1 MLLYKE
7 IIKYN
12 AMLILEKNLKKL
24 PILPNIVTLL
34 LNLKSNENYDTKKLL
49 ELIHRDPI
57 LTSRILHLANSKF
70 FGFTNTIDTP
80 GQAISLYGMNFTIAV
95 CISEI
100 VNNTLKFD
108 LDAYDITYNKFNL
121 INELSFKVMLDW
133 LDESDAELKED
144 LIIPIFLH
152 NIGKFI
158 ISSYLKQE
166 NKINKFKAIYKNS
179 DISKVERDFVG
190 MSSCELSSMVL
201 KDWGFDQ
208 KSLDMIFYME
218 NPYLNTS
225 NKKAVSVLSVINT
238 LCSFK
243 RPMSSDN
250 IQLALLK
257 AKDYDLDFEK
267 LKNVIDRLSINYKN
281 S

>member
-7 IIKYN
+7 ITKHKT
-12 AMLILEKNLKKL
+12 MSVLEENLKKL

-49 ELIHRDPI
+49 ELIQRDPI

-70 FGFTNTIDTP
+70 FGFTNKIDTP
-80 GQAISLYGMNFTIAV
+80 GQAISLYGMNFTIAI

-108 LDAYDITYNKFNL
+108 LDAYDVSYYKFNL
-121 INELSFKVMLDW
+121 VNDLSFKVVLDW
-133 LDESDAELKED
+133 LDESDASLKED

-158 ISSYLKQE
+158 ISTYLKKE
-166 NKINKFKAIYKNS
+166 NKINKFRAINKNS
-179 DISKVERDFVG
+179 DTSKVERDFVSI
-190 MSSCELSSMVL
+190 SSCELSSMIL
-201 KDWGFDQ
+201 KGWGFDQ
-208 KSLDMIFYME
+208 KSLDIIFYME
-218 NPYLNTS
+218 NPYLCVS
-225 NKKAVSVLSVINT
+225 HKKAVSVLSVIST
-238 LCSFK
+238 LCCFK
-243 RPMSSDN
+243 NPMGKDN
-250 IQLALLK
+250 IQKALFK

-267 LKNVIDRLSINYKN
+267 LKNVIDRLSIAYKN

>member
-1 MLLYKE
+1 MSV
-7 IIKYN
+7 
-12 AMLILEKNLKKL
+12 LEEDLKKL

-57 LTSRILHLANSKF
+57 LTSRILYLANSKY
-70 FGFTNTIDTP
+70 FGFTNKIDTP

-100 VNNTLKFD
+100 INNTLKFD
-108 LDAYDITYNKFNL
+108 LNAYDVSYYKFN
-121 INELSFKVMLDW
+121 IVNELSFKIILDW
-133 LDESDAELKED
+133 LDESEAELKED

-152 NIGKFI
+152 NIGKFV
-158 ISSYLKQE
+158 ISAHLKKQ
-166 NKINKFKAIYKNS
+166 NKINKFRAISKNS
-179 DISKVERDFVG
+179 DISKIERDFVG
-190 MSSCELSSMVL
+190 LSSCELSSMIL

-218 NPYLNTS
+218 NPYLSTS
-225 NKKAVSVLSVINT
+225 NKKAVCILSVIST
-238 LCSFK
+238 LCCLK
-243 RPMSSDN
+243 NPMGKGN
-250 IQLALLK
+250 IQKALLK

-267 LKNVIDRLSINYKN
+267 LKNVIDRLSVTYKN